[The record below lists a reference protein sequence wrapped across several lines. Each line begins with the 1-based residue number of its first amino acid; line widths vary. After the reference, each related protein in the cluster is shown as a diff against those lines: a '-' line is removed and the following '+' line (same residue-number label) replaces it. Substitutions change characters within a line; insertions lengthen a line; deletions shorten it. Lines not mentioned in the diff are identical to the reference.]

1 MALVAETGAG
11 LPDATTLA
19 TRAELIAFAAARGI
33 TLPDTDATD
42 VHLVNALDYMLT
54 LDYLGYPVVDD
65 QGTPFPRTYYLSPDS
80 DDLGFPNDEVPAGA
94 KRAQMLLA
102 LASSQGVKLL
112 DRRGAG
118 RQLKARDVGP
128 LKRQY
133 GEESYTHAEVAGVAE
148 ALAPYTTPAGG
159 FRLTVGRA

>member
-1 MALVAETGAG
+1 MALVAETGVG
-11 LPDATTLA
+11 LPNATTLA
-19 TRAELIAFAAARGI
+19 TRAELIAFALLRGI
-33 TLPDTDATD
+33 AIPDDDAAD
-42 VHLVNALDYMLT
+42 VHLVNAMDYMAT
-54 LDYLGYPVVDD
+54 LPFLGNPVVAD

-80 DDLGFPNDEVPAGA
+80 DDLGFPNDSVPAGA

-102 LASSQGVKLL
+102 IASYKGFQLL
-112 DRRGAG
+112 GTRGAG

-133 GEESYTHAEVAGVAE
+133 SEESFTHAEVAGVSE
-148 ALAPYTTPAGG
+148 ALAPYITPASG